1 MRLRPGQLG
10 AALAKGLAPVYF
22 ISGDEPLQLGEA
34 ADAVRQAARNSGYDN
49 REVFSVETGFIWSEF
64 TASAGALSIF
74 SDQKIIDLR
83 IPSGKPGKEGSKA
96 IMDYC
101 ERLPE
106 DTLLLITAG
115 KLAGSALKT
124 RWFQTLDKAGV
135 VIQVWPLEGHD
146 LIQWLQQRMQSK
158 GLQVEQEGL
167 KILASRLEGNLLAA
181 AQEIEKLYIL
191 FGSGKLSI
199 QQILGAVSD
208 SSRYDVFN
216 LVDSV
221 LSARLDRTVKVLQ
234 GLQAEAIAAPVVLW
248 ALTREARMLLTIKI
262 ALGQGA
268 NKESMFR
275 KYQVWD
281 KRKRLVNAAL
291 DRLTVKQLERVLLLS
306 AEVDRQIKGEQT
318 GDPWETMLSVCLVFS
333 SARIME
339 ETK

>member
-333 SARIME
+333 SARIMQ

>member
-64 TASAGALSIF
+64 TASAGAMSIF

-158 GLQVEQEGL
+158 GLQVEKEGL

-199 QQILGAVSD
+199 QQILDAVSD

>member
-64 TASAGALSIF
+64 TASAGAMSIF

>member
-10 AALAKGLAPVYF
+10 AALAQGLAPVYF

-64 TASAGALSIF
+64 TASAGAMSIF

-158 GLQVEQEGL
+158 GLQVEKEGL

-199 QQILGAVSD
+199 QQILDAVSD

-333 SARIME
+333 SARIMQ